1 MVMIMAMV
9 RMMAMVMIRA
19 MVMIMAMMAMMAMVR
34 MMAMM
39 VIQKTERP
47 SYPQCPSVHIL
58 RLAECRIA
66 GSAFH
71 RYLVSE
77 PANTFFQRSFFCQHG
92 QPWVGQMTR
101 DNRHIGG
108 VFYAF
113 THQQN
118 LAS

>member
-1 MVMIMAMV
+1 MVIIMAMV
-9 RMMAMVMIRA
+9 RITAMVMI
-19 MVMIMAMMAMMAMVR
+19 MAMVR

-71 RYLVSE
+71 IYLVSG
-77 PANTFFQRSFFCQHG
+77 PPNSFKGLTFFVNMGNQG
-92 QPWVGQMTR
+92 
-101 DNRHIGG
+101 
-108 VFYAF
+108 
-113 THQQN
+113 
-118 LAS
+118 

>member
-9 RMMAMVMIRA
+9 KMMAMVTI
-19 MVMIMAMMAMMAMVR
+19 MAMVR

-58 RLAECRIA
+58 RLAENRIA

-71 RYLVSE
+71 PYLVSR
-77 PANTFFQRSFFCQHG
+77 PPNAFNGLIFCHHG
-92 QPWVGQMTR
+92 QLWFGKLTKNVT
-101 DNRHIGG
+101 
-108 VFYAF
+108 
-113 THQQN
+113 
-118 LAS
+118 